1 MELEKIKLRL
11 KSLGYEPTE
20 ADDFALDFVMKKTE
34 QHIKHFCNIS
44 SIPDCLEYVF
54 IDMAAG
60 EFLQTKKSLGQLSI
74 EQVEQITGT
83 AEPAIKK
90 IQDGDTTIEYQSV
103 NTTAVDSTT
112 LFNNLMDKL
121 INGYE
126 TDLIRHRK
134 LVW

>member
-44 SIPDCLEYVF
+44 EIPECMEYVF
-54 IDMAAG
+54 IDMVCG
-60 EFLQTKKSLGQLSI
+60 EFLNSKKSTGQLSALQI
-74 EQVEQITGT
+74 EPIV
-83 AEPAIKK
+83 KK
-90 IQDGDTTIEYQSV
+90 IQDGDTTVEFSA
-103 NTTAVDSTT
+103 TVDTDAM
-112 LFNNLMDKL
+112 FNKLIDKL

-126 TDLIRHRK
+126 PDLLRHRK